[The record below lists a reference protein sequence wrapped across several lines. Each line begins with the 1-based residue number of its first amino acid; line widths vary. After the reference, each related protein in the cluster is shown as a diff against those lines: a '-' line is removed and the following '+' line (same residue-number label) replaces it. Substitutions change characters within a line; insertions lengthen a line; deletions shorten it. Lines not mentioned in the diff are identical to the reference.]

1 MYRVSSGHDIFFFF
15 ANLVKFFD
23 ELNAGKEDKNWQRYI
38 ILFFFVLIKIFYESQ
53 YSKILK

>member
-1 MYRVSSGHDIFFFF
+1 MIFFFFF

-23 ELNAGKEDKNWQRYI
+23 ELNAGKEDKNWQRYV
-38 ILFFFVLIKIFYESQ
+38 ILFFFVLIKFFYESQ